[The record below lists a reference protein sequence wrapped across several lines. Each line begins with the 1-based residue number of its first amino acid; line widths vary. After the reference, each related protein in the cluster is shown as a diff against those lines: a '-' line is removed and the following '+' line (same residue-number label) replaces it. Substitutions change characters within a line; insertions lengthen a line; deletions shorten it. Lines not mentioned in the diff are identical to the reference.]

1 MSCSLRSSPRLLH
14 AIALF
19 LQLNFSTVAGT
30 GFFLKRT
37 RKNHSRAE
45 NGQKVT
51 AFSSRTARPEPPPL
65 RHDAD
70 VVFTNSLTDEVLA
83 TLPVEIPRDF
93 SHFMQG
99 LMFRHELRSAEGAAV
114 EEEKQLDSSSSTSE
128 TADFSQITNP
138 RPGKDAGMIFQWEH
152 DDNNNHGARGF
163 WMKQT
168 FIDLD
173 ILWCDSKND
182 LVDFKQAKADDL
194 NAVTPSRSA
203 KFVVEA
209 RKGWAAEKLFGRML
223 RSGGGE
229 DDSRNDNP
237 SFDNIKCAIDFK
249 NGETSLLGGMMRPLG
264 GNVEHDD
271 HDAKE
276 AGEKP
281 QQFFIAKDD
290 LPAFGASRED
300 VVLARARGVL
310 DF

>member
-1 MSCSLRSSPRLLH
+1 MSCSLRCAPRLLH
-14 AIALF
+14 ATALF
-19 LQLNFSTVAGT
+19 LQLNFSPVAGT

-37 RKNHSRAE
+37 RKSSSRAK
-45 NGQKVT
+45 NGQKAT
-51 AFSSRTARPEPPPL
+51 AFSSRTARPDPPPL

-70 VVFTNSLTDEVLA
+70 VVFTNSLTDEVIA

-114 EEEKQLDSSSSTSE
+114 EEEKLDSSSSTSE
-128 TADFSQITNP
+128 TADLSQITNP
-138 RPGKDAGMIFQWEH
+138 PGKDAGMIFQWEH

-229 DDSRNDNP
+229 DSRNDNP
-237 SFDNIKCAIDFK
+237 SLENIKCAIDFK
-249 NGETSLLGGMMRPLG
+249 NGETSLLGGMMRPPG
-264 GNVEHDD
+264 GKADREV
-271 HDAKE
+271 
-276 AGEKP
+276 GEKP